1 MDLKTIKL
9 LASYNETTNKEMNK
23 YISQINATQWNTD
36 FKAYL
41 PSIFKVCNH
50 LYIGDFNW
58 LKRFSQLRDFKYI
71 KDGFFSREIS
81 FTMEAFKDPK
91 EYIAKREFLDKAINK
106 FVNEL
111 TENDLGGHLK
121 YTDSR
126 GTEHNR
132 NVGGLIIHMFNHQT
146 HHRGMISIY
155 LEMLGIDNDYSN
167 LLYLI

>member
-1 MDLKTIKL
+1 MDIKTIKL

-23 YISQINATQWNTD
+23 YISQITETQWNTE
-36 FKAYL
+36 FNAYL
-41 PSIFKVCNH
+41 PSIFKICNH

-58 LKRFSQLRDFKYI
+58 LKRFSKLRDFQYI
-71 KDGFFSREIS
+71 KEGFFSREIS
-81 FTMEAFKDPK
+81 FTMNAFKDPT
-91 EYIAKREFLDKAINK
+91 EYIAKREYLDKAIKK

-111 TENDLGGHLK
+111 TENDLEGHLK

-132 NVGGLIIHMFNHQT
+132 NLGGLIIHMFNHQT

-155 LEMLGIDNDYSN
+155 LEMLGINNDYSN
-167 LLYLI
+167 LFYLV